1 MSSRRARRI
10 TATTPA
16 PRPHALPTT
25 PPPVT
30 RQHWLDGLRGAAV
43 LAMIAYHAAYDL
55 NFLGWLHQ
63 DMNHDLRWRI
73 ARSLI
78 LGSFLFSVGAAQA
91 LATHQQTPAAAR
103 WRRIGKIAAAAL
115 LVTLGSALLFPQSI
129 IWFGVLHAITLMS
142 LLLIALQKARLDTA
156 RTSLLFGFIA
166 LILGNVGSHP
176 LFDSPALAWLG
187 LMTHAPDTEDYVP
200 LLPWFG
206 LCLIG
211 HGFMMWRLQQ
221 SDRPDGTKSSPT
233 RLPHSLLWL
242 GRHSLAIYL
251 LHQPI
256 LLAIL
261 IPLRRWTAA

>member
-1 MSSRRARRI
+1 MSSRRARRV
-10 TATTPA
+10 TATTP
-16 PRPHALPTT
+16 T
-25 PPPVT
+25 T

-91 LATHQQTPAAAR
+91 LVAHQKTPAAAR

-115 LVTLGSALLFPQSI
+115 LVTFGSALLFPQSI
-129 IWFGVLHAITLMS
+129 IWFGVLHAIALMS
-142 LLLIALQKARLDTA
+142 LLLIALQKVRLDT
-156 RTSLLFGFIA
+156 RVSLLLGFIA

-211 HGFMMWRLQQ
+211 HGFMMWRLQR
-221 SDRPDGTKSSPT
+221 SARPDGTESSPT
-233 RLPHSLLWL
+233 RLPRSLLWL

-251 LHQPI
+251 LHQPL

-261 IPLRRWTAA
+261 IPLRHWTAA